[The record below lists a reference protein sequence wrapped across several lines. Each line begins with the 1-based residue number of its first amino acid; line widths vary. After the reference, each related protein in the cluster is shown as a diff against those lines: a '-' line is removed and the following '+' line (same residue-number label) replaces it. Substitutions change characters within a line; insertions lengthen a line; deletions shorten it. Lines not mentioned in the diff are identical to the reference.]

1 MNVHYSLHTFY
12 FIVWLYWRKINIY
25 YLACYCL
32 ILILNI
38 PVQRW
43 IHHQEISTIGCWY
56 SRFADPGMGLC
67 CVWQRL
73 TYFIK
78 TIQSRL
84 ATKIFGA
91 LWNIKY
97 TKGNPELLSSWN
109 ATSNQQILPSSQT
122 LLKEEV
128 MNRVLHM
135 ILFQFLSFWETSVQ
149 SFCSLNCVC
158 VYIYIR
164 MEQYKRWSDSWSFY
178 MSHTDL
184 ISPLWV
190 NNRCG
195 HTAGGLRGQ
204 SSITGQDEENHSSVS
219 FQLEF
224 CQVLDGSLKHLHP
237 HRSPNCLMETKSLA
251 LIQLLKLFIMKHQA
265 WDQHF
270 NSV

>member
-43 IHHQEISTIGCWY
+43 IHHQEISTIRCWY

-135 ILFQFLSFWETSVQ
+135 ILFQFLSFLRNKCAK
-149 SFCSLNCVC
+149 FLFPKLCVC
-158 VYIYIR
+158 IYIYKDGTIQK
-164 MEQYKRWSDSWSFY
+164 MKWLMIFLHVTHWSDLSAVSQQQMWSHSWRSQRTEFNNRTRWGK
-178 MSHTDL
+178 SQLSL
-184 ISPLWV
+184 IS
-190 NNRCG
+190 
-195 HTAGGLRGQ
+195 AGVLPGFGWEPQ
-204 SSITGQDEENHSSVS
+204 TSS
-219 FQLEF
+219 
-224 CQVLDGSLKHLHP
+224 
-237 HRSPNCLMETKSLA
+237 SPQES
-251 LIQLLKLFIMKHQA
+251 
-265 WDQHF
+265 
-270 NSV
+270 